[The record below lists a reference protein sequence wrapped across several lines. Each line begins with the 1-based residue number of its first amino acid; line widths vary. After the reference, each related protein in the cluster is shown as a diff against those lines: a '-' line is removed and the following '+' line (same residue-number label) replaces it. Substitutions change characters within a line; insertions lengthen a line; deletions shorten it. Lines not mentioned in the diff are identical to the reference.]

1 MASPVED
8 KSNPFSLFTS
18 PRLGPQQGVRPLP
31 SRLPVLNAASA
42 AVVPAPLRTPT
53 AEGAAPRK
61 PARRM
66 SRSASRST
74 SLRRSSSV
82 VRPTPR
88 LGFLNAPHYTPW
100 QIEASSH
107 GNTGLFNAVN
117 SVGDVIQRKLWV
129 GIIDSPTDDFS
140 EDLRVDLELKYQS
153 EHDSLPVWITDAE
166 FAGCYDG
173 YCHQVCLISGLMSK
187 GDQTEP

>member
-8 KSNPFSLFTS
+8 KSNPFSAFTS

-31 SRLPVLNAASA
+31 SRLPALNAAPAA
-42 AVVPAPLRTPT
+42 AVPTITPLRAPAEETPPT
-53 AEGAAPRK
+53 PKK

-66 SRSASRST
+66 SRSATRS
-74 SLRRSSSV
+74 SSMRRSSSV

-88 LGFLNAPHYTPW
+88 LGFLDAPHYTPW

-117 SVGDVIQRKLWV
+117 SVGEVIQRKLWV

-153 EHDSLPVWITDAE
+153 EYNSLPVWITDSE

-173 YCHQVCLISGLMSK
+173 YCHQVCPLYPK
-187 GDQTEP
+187 

>member
-1 MASPVED
+1 
-8 KSNPFSLFTS
+8 
-18 PRLGPQQGVRPLP
+18 
-31 SRLPVLNAASA
+31 
-42 AVVPAPLRTPT
+42 
-53 AEGAAPRK
+53 
-61 PARRM
+61 M
-66 SRSASRST
+66 SRSASRSST
-74 SLRRSSSV
+74 MRRSSSV

-129 GIIDSPTDDFS
+129 GIVDSPTDEFS

-173 YCHQVCLISGLMSK
+173 YCHQVCLIPDSSR
-187 GDQTEP
+187 

>member
-1 MASPVED
+1 MTPIASPVED
-8 KSNPFSLFTS
+8 KTNPFSAFTS
-18 PRLGPQQGVRPLP
+18 PHLGPQQGVRPLP
-31 SRLPVLNAASA
+31 SRLPALNAQAA
-42 AVVPAPLRTPT
+42 AVLPAITPLRTPT
-53 AEGAAPRK
+53 TDGGAQKR

-66 SRSASRST
+66 SRSASRSST
-74 SLRRSSSV
+74 MRRSSSV

-129 GIIDSPTDDFS
+129 GIIDSPTDEFS

-153 EHDSLPVWITDAE
+153 QHDSLPVWITDAE

-173 YCHQVCLISGLMSK
+173 YCHQVRPVPGPSR
-187 GDQTEP
+187 